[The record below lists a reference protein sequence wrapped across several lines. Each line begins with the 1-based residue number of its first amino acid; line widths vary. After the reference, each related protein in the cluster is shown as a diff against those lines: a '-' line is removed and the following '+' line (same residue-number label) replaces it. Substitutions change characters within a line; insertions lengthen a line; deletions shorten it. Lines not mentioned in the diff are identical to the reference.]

1 MKIPSYKIEKIDQM
15 DPFLMSIAS
24 SDNHWMFISSNGAL
38 TAGREKADHA
48 LFPYV
53 TDNLIH
59 TSQHTTGPFTVVK
72 IKPKKNQSAQT
83 WKPLSYLPMNNNGQR
98 NLYKDAIGDNIVFEE
113 VNQNLGLTFRYQWLA
128 SKEFGFI
135 RRTEIINTSDKEVE
149 LDITDGL
156 QNILPSG
163 LDVQT
168 QQTLSN
174 LSNAY
179 KHSEIIKKSNMAIFS
194 LGSLIM
200 DSPDPGEAL
209 TANVVW
215 CKSELDFVCSL
226 ELPYNNN
233 ASDKNMFDV
242 VHHLTG
248 TQGSYFVN
256 SKKCLG
262 AMQTASWD
270 IILDVNLDHRAIVSL
285 DKLIPTIN
293 NEVDESIDQNN
304 RSLYKYIGS
313 ADGFQSSSSQN
324 NNMHHTANVL
334 FNIMRGGIFVDSY
347 KINKSDFID
356 FLKTRNKYVFE
367 KLKKNLIELS
377 ENSDLKALIRLG
389 GDSKDISF
397 LRLCYEYL
405 PLTFGRRHGDPSR
418 PWNQFNIKVSKGDS
432 GVLYHYEGNWRD
444 IFQNWEGLSISY
456 PIALESM
463 ICKFLNACTRD
474 GYNPYR
480 INRRGID
487 WEVIDP
493 DDTWSHIGYWNDHQI
508 IYLLKLLEAQW
519 NHNSGFLID
528 HLNKK
533 MFSSAN
539 VPYKIKDAEKIIDD
553 PKETIDFDH
562 QLHNK
567 ILEQINDIGSDARL
581 VLEKNNVVH
590 VSLTEKLLIL
600 ALAKVSNFIPDG
612 GIWMN
617 TQRPEWNDA
626 NNALVGYGVSM
637 VTLYYLNRYL
647 IFLNLLLMSTDLKEI
662 NISKEVCSWFES
674 LEAACQKNKFYV
686 DDQTI
691 DPKKRKHFVEELQSG
706 FSVYRKSIYD
716 KGSKGDTPLSV
727 NRIIAFNK
735 FVLKCFKK
743 SIINNKNNNLYNAY
757 NTINTQSGKSLEITN
772 LYPMLEGQVA
782 ALSSGEIGPVD
793 ALQVLE
799 SLYDS
804 EIYQQ
809 EQNSFMLYP
818 IKSLKP
824 FMDKNIVPNH
834 VIDSSALLK
843 KLISE
848 DNTNIIY
855 RDDHNTYRFNSTL
868 INAASL
874 ESALLV
880 LSEDIVWSKLVL
892 SEKKLLIDQ
901 YIKLFDH
908 QNYTGRS
915 GTMYA
920 YEGIG
925 SIYWHMVSKL
935 LLATQ
940 EMFYSALESK
950 EEKIIIKNLGEMYY
964 KIRSGLGAD
973 KTPQKYGA
981 FPYDPYSHTPFK
993 KGAQQPGMTG
1003 QVKEELITRMG
1014 ELGCYVQNGCLGFNI
1029 SLLKKSEFLTK
1040 ENMFTYVDIEQTVQ
1054 STIIDKNQ
1062 LGFTYCQVPIVYS
1075 LCEGDWKQSILFKNN
1090 TTKEYDGHI
1099 VKQNISSDIFS
1110 RSGEIKKIIVNC
1122 PRSEFLF

>member
-1 MKIPSYKIEKIDQM
+1 MKIPSYKIEKVDQM

-59 TSQHTTGPFTVVK
+59 TSLHTTGPFTVVK

-83 WKPLSYLPMNNNGQR
+83 WKPLSYLPMNNSGQR

-226 ELPYNNN
+226 ALPYNNN

-248 TQGSYFVN
+248 AQGSYFVN

-356 FLKTRNKYVFE
+356 FLKIRNKYVFE
-367 KLKKNLIELS
+367 KLKKTLIELP
-377 ENSDLKALIRLG
+377 ENSELKTLIRLG

-480 INRRGID
+480 INGGGID

-539 VPYKIKDAEKIIDD
+539 IPYKIKDAEKIIDN

-567 ILEQINDIGSDARL
+567 ILGQINDVGSDARL

-647 IFLNLLLMSTDLKEI
+647 IFLNSLLMSTDLKEI
-662 NISKEVCSWFES
+662 NISKEVCSWFERT
-674 LEAACQKNKFYV
+674 EAVCQKNKFYV
-686 DDQTI
+686 DGQTI
-691 DPKKRKHFVEELQSG
+691 DPKRRKYLVEELQNG
-706 FSVYRKSIYD
+706 FSDYRRSIYD
-716 KGSKGDTPLSV
+716 KDSKGDTTLNV
-727 NRIIAFNK
+727 NRVIAFNK
-735 FVLKCFKK
+735 FVLECFKK
-743 SIINNKNNNLYNAY
+743 SIMNNKHNNLYNAY
-757 NTINTQSGKSLEITN
+757 NTINTQSGKSLEITS

-804 EIYQQ
+804 GIYQQ

-824 FMDKNIVPNH
+824 FMDKNIIPNH
-834 VIDSSALLK
+834 VIDSSVLLK
-843 KLISE
+843 KLLSE
-848 DNTNIIY
+848 NNTNIIY

-880 LSEDIVWSKLVL
+880 LSEDVVWSKLVL
-892 SEKKLLIDQ
+892 LEKKLLIDQ
-901 YIKLFDH
+901 YIKIFDH

-915 GTMYA
+915 GAMYA

-940 EMFYSALESK
+940 EMFYSAIESE

-973 KTPQKYGA
+973 KTPQEYGA
-981 FPYDPYSHTPFK
+981 FPYDPYSHTPLN

-1040 ENMFTYVDIEQTVQ
+1040 ENKFTYVDIEQTVQ

-1075 LCEGDWKQSILFKNN
+1075 LCDQDWKQSILFNNN
-1090 TTKEYDGHI
+1090 TTKEYDGNI